1 MNTGRS
7 SFRTCGMTA
16 ALIGEVRAVEWRIEF
31 QQLHYEE
38 GM

>member
-1 MNTGRS
+1 
-7 SFRTCGMTA
+7 MTA